1 MIACVL
7 ENWGIMFFEMPA
19 YILCSIR
26 LLGTTL
32 NKFCMFLRGLGGYQ
46 NFLVLVGSGFHKII
60 YKKILVSLLIFF
72 FKSCIEVRYQYFE
85 KLDRFSQC

>member
-32 NKFCMFLRGLGGYQ
+32 NKLYMFL
-46 NFLVLVGSGFHKII
+46 
-60 YKKILVSLLIFF
+60 
-72 FKSCIEVRYQYFE
+72 
-85 KLDRFSQC
+85 